1 MEEIKKNIKQS
12 IQSLEPKAEVILFG
26 SQARGDAQSESDWD
40 VLILLPYPS
49 DIRVEQRFRHKML
62 ELEISFGIA
71 ISTFVYAKDEWTS
84 KHSVTPL
91 YKNVSADGI
100 LL

>member
-1 MEEIKKNIKQS
+1 MEEIKKNIKQN
-12 IQSLEPKAEVILFG
+12 IKSLEPKAEVILFG
-26 SQARGDAQSESDWD
+26 SQARGDTRTESDWD

-71 ISTFVYAKDEWTS
+71 ISTIVYA
-84 KHSVTPL
+84 
-91 YKNVSADGI
+91 
-100 LL
+100 

>member
-1 MEEIKKNIKQS
+1 
-12 IQSLEPKAEVILFG
+12 
-26 SQARGDAQSESDWD
+26 
-40 VLILLPYPS
+40 
-49 DIRVEQRFRHKML
+49 ML

-84 KHSVTPL
+84 KYSVTPL